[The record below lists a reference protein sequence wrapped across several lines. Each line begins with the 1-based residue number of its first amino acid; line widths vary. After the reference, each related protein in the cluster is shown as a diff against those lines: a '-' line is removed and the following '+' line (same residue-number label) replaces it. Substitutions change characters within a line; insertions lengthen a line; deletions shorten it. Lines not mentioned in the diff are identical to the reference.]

1 MSNAVYN
8 LLYARLHTR
17 KYTTGSMYPES
28 STNRDVH
35 NASLETNY
43 EMTATMTMVNSE
55 TQELRNMTVPR
66 SKVIIIGD
74 QPAGTQ
80 PSLTKGLF
88 MGATSLIIMMF
99 TLGFLSRYCEPPVAV
114 GKTATLMFAGLG
126 SSIIV
131 CSVLASL
138 VATL

>member
-17 KYTTGSMYPES
+17 KYTTGKMRPEG

-55 TQELRNMTVPR
+55 TQELRNVTVPR
-66 SKVIIIGD
+66 SKVTIIGD

-80 PSLTKGLF
+80 PYV
-88 MGATSLIIMMF
+88 LIDNDRDRYYVHTDSTF
-99 TLGFLSRYCEPPVAV
+99 TTQDTRIDFITPELNF
-114 GKTATLMFAGLG
+114 
-126 SSIIV
+126 
-131 CSVLASL
+131 
-138 VATL
+138 

>member
-1 MSNAVYN
+1 MSNTVYN

-28 STNRDVH
+28 RTDRDVH

-43 EMTATMTMVNSE
+43 EMTVTMSMVNPE

-80 PSLTKGLF
+80 PYVLIYNDRNHYYVHIDSTLTYDTHIDFITPELNF
-88 MGATSLIIMMF
+88 
-99 TLGFLSRYCEPPVAV
+99 
-114 GKTATLMFAGLG
+114 
-126 SSIIV
+126 
-131 CSVLASL
+131 
-138 VATL
+138 

>member
-1 MSNAVYN
+1 MSNTVYN

-17 KYTTGSMYPES
+17 KYTTGKMRPES

-55 TQELRNMTVPR
+55 TQELRNVTVPR

-80 PSLTKGLF
+80 PYV
-88 MGATSLIIMMF
+88 LIDERDHYYVHTDSTF
-99 TLGFLSRYCEPPVAV
+99 TYDTHIDFITPELNF
-114 GKTATLMFAGLG
+114 
-126 SSIIV
+126 
-131 CSVLASL
+131 
-138 VATL
+138 

>member
-17 KYTTGSMYPES
+17 KYTTGSMRPES

-43 EMTATMTMVNSE
+43 EMTTTMTMVNSE
-55 TQELRNMTVPR
+55 TQELRNVTVPR

-80 PSLTKGLF
+80 PYV
-88 MGATSLIIMMF
+88 LIDERDRYYVHTDSTF
-99 TLGFLSRYCEPPVAV
+99 TYDTHIDFITPELNF
-114 GKTATLMFAGLG
+114 
-126 SSIIV
+126 
-131 CSVLASL
+131 
-138 VATL
+138 

>member
-17 KYTTGSMYPES
+17 KYTTGKMRPEG

-43 EMTATMTMVNSE
+43 EMTATMSMVNPE
-55 TQELRNMTVPR
+55 TQELRNVTVPR

-80 PSLTKGLF
+80 PYV
-88 MGATSLIIMMF
+88 LIDERDRYYVHTDSTF
-99 TLGFLSRYCEPPVAV
+99 TYDTHIDFITPELNF
-114 GKTATLMFAGLG
+114 
-126 SSIIV
+126 
-131 CSVLASL
+131 
-138 VATL
+138 